1 MPRPTKRKGQGPVA
15 RLWRAALARIAPS
28 DATQKPKPPTKWT
41 EAEIM
46 QAVALVRAGRKLTP
60 VHWPDGCRVAAC
72 ISFDV
77 DNETPSLSR
86 GDLAPS
92 SLSAG
97 EFGALTGLKR
107 VLKLLDRH
115 VIPASFYIPAASALL
130 HPEMIPAIL
139 ERGRHEI
146 GVHGWIHE
154 IATKIDERAEEK
166 RLLTQAI
173 DALTKA
179 TGRRPAGYRAP
190 QWAFSRHTLGLLLE
204 AGFVYDSSLMAM
216 DEPYELIAN
225 GAPTGLIE
233 LPVDW
238 ILDDAPYFARAGSL
252 PSPELVFKTFQDEF
266 DLAYEEGTYFM
277 LTLHPHVI
285 GHRSRIVHLDR
296 FIAGLKARQ
305 GVWFATAEEIA
316 AYVKMAKPR
325 DRDELPAHRRSGR

>member
-1 MPRPTKRKGQGPVA
+1 MPKPKKRKSRRPIA

-28 DATQKPKPPTKWT
+28 RTTTRSTPPVKWS
-41 EAEIM
+41 EDEILR
-46 QAVALVRAGRKLTP
+46 AVAPVRAGRTLTP
-60 VHWPDGCRVAAC
+60 EHWPGGARVAAC

-97 EFGALTGLKR
+97 AFGALAGLER
-107 VLKLLDRH
+107 ILRLLDRH
-115 VIPASFYIPAASALL
+115 DVPASFYIPAVSALL
-130 HPEMIPAIL
+130 HPEMIPRIVQP
-139 ERGRHEI
+139 GRHEI

-154 IATKIDERAEEK
+154 IATKIDDRAEEK

-173 DALTKA
+173 EALTKT
-179 TGRRPAGYRAP
+179 TGKRPAGYRAP
-190 QWAFSRHTLGLLLE
+190 QWAFSRHTLDLLLE

-225 GAPTGLIE
+225 GAPTGLVE

-238 ILDDAPYFARAGSL
+238 ILDDAPYFVRSGSL
-252 PSPELVFKTFQDEF
+252 PSPEAIFKTYQDEF

-296 FIAGLKARQ
+296 FIAGLKARP
-305 GVWFATAEEIA
+305 GIWFATAEQIA
-316 AYVKMAKPR
+316 AHVKASKPR
-325 DRDELPAHRRSGR
+325 RGV

>member
-1 MPRPTKRKGQGPVA
+1 MPKLKKRRSRRPVA

-28 DATQKPKPPTKWT
+28 GATEKSVPPVEWT
-41 EAEIM
+41 EAEIV
-46 QAVALVRAGRKLTP
+46 QAVGPVRAGRKLTP
-60 VHWPDGCRVAAC
+60 AHWPDGARVAAC

-92 SLSAG
+92 SLAAG
-97 EFGALTGLKR
+97 EFGALTGLER

-115 VIPASFYIPAASALL
+115 DIPASFYIPAASALL
-130 HPEMIPAIL
+130 HPRMIPAIL
-139 ERGRHEI
+139 DRGRHEI

-154 IATKIDERAEEK
+154 IATKIDNRTEEK

-179 TGRRPAGYRAP
+179 AGRRPAGHRAP
-190 QWAFSRHTLGLLLE
+190 QWAFSRHTLDLLLE

-216 DEPYELIAN
+216 DEPYALIAN
-225 GAPTGLIE
+225 GVPTGLVE

-238 ILDDAPYFARAGSL
+238 ILDDAPYFARTGSL

-285 GHRSRIVHLDR
+285 GRRSRIVHLDR
-296 FIAGLKARQ
+296 FIAGIKARP
-305 GVWFATAEEIA
+305 GVWFATAEQIA
-316 AYVKMAKPR
+316 AHVKASKPR
-325 DRDELPAHRRSGR
+325 HGD